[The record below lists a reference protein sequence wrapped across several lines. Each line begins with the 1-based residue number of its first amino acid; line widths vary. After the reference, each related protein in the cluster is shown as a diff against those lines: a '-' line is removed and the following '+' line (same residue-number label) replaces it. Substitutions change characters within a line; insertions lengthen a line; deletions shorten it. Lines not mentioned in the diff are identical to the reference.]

1 MPAWLFLGALNGL
14 IAVAAGAYGRHGGLT
29 PEGREMFQI
38 AGQFQLAHALALL
51 AVAWLAERAANAG
64 GGRGL
69 PRLAGA
75 AFVLGIGLFCGT
87 LYWFGLTGVVPVL
100 GAAPAGGF
108 CLMLGWVLLMA
119 EAGRLAWRQR

>member
-51 AVAWLAERAANAG
+51 AVGLGFVPLEPSVLLQI
-64 GGRGL
+64 GR
-69 PRLAGA
+69 PGA
-75 AFVLGIGLFCGT
+75 AA
-87 LYWFGLTGVVPVL
+87 VV
-100 GAAPAGGF
+100 
-108 CLMLGWVLLMA
+108 
-119 EAGRLAWRQR
+119 GR